1 MSKYT
6 TELRYICEI
15 NSDLFD
21 SVGYYSINE
30 VIEKSRQKIFCFDY
44 PIFDE
49 KYRTILERKILKHY
63 YTREIGFESIGL
75 WQLKL
80 ETKLNEI
87 MPYYNKLYKSELL
100 DFNPLHDTNI
110 TKTYKLKSDNHRVE
124 NDVNVGSVKTNATS
138 NVNDNVTSNGNSNV
152 TDNGTSKDLY
162 SDTPQGALTG
172 VDNEQ
177 YLTNA
182 RKIIGN
188 NNSTTN
194 TTNSSEKHST
204 NTNQNNTETKTNN
217 KLNSTI
223 NNIDDYLEEVS
234 GKSGGVSMSEMV
246 LKYRETFLN
255 IDMLVIDELSD
266 LFMLLW

>member
-15 NSDLFD
+15 NSGLFD
-21 SVGYYSINE
+21 SVGYYSVND
-30 VIEKSRQKIFCFDY
+30 VIEKSRQKIFDFEY

-49 KYRTILERKILKHY
+49 KYKGVLERKILKHY

-87 MPYYNKLYKSELL
+87 MPYYNQLYKSELL
-100 DFNPLHDTNI
+100 EFNPLHDTNI
-110 TKTYKLKSDNHRVE
+110 SKVYELKSDNRKTE
-124 NDVNVGSVKTNATS
+124 NDVNVGTYKNTTS
-138 NVNDNVTSNGNSNV
+138 SESNDKITRTDDTTI

-182 RKIIGN
+182 RKIIDN
-188 NNSTTN
+188 NNSKTN
-194 TTNSSEKHST
+194 NESNTEKDST
-204 NTNQNNTETKTNN
+204 NKTQSNGETKTNN

-223 NNIDDYLEEVS
+223 NNIDEYLEEVK
-234 GKSGGVSMSEMV
+234 GKSGGASMSEML

-255 IDMLVIDELSD
+255 IDMMVIDELSD

>member
-15 NSDLFD
+15 NSELFD
-21 SVGYYSINE
+21 SVGYYSVND
-30 VIEKSRQKIFCFDY
+30 VIEKSREKIFCFDY
-44 PIFDE
+44 PIFDK
-49 KYRTILERKILKHY
+49 KYRPILERKILKHY

-80 ETKLNEI
+80 ETKLNEV
-87 MPYYNKLYKSELL
+87 MPYYNQLYKSELL
-100 DFNPLHDTNI
+100 EFNPLHDTNI
-110 TKTYKLKSDNHRVE
+110 TKVYELKSDNHKTE
-124 NDVNVGSVKTNATS
+124 NDVNVGTFKGTSSSEGNAKTTS
-138 NVNDNVTSNGNSNV
+138 TNDTTITN
-152 TDNGTSKDLY
+152 NGTSKDLY

-182 RKIIGN
+182 RKIIDN
-188 NNSTTN
+188 NNSKTN
-194 TTNSSEKHST
+194 TKNNSEKDST
-204 NTNQNNTETKTNN
+204 NKTQSNGETKSNSQ
-217 KLNSTI
+217 LNSTI
-223 NNIDDYLEEVS
+223 NNIDEYLEEIK
-234 GKSGGVSMSEMV
+234 GKSGGTSMSEMI

-255 IDMLVIDELSD
+255 IDMMVIDELSD